1 MVTCISVRQKDLVKD
16 VMVCGDVSMSAYKI
30 RHPNDTD
37 DPQDIGLSS
46 DDEATGMEEQ
56 IGIARWITVS
66 HSERS
71 VLPSYSQGRAATP
84 PAEDRAPST
93 GTSGPSGEPPASF
106 VRLGPD
112 EVIIKK
118 VVLRGIK
125 RGAKLAFKGHLPA
138 SFSVGSASAG
148 DVPFAIPKPSKD
160 EVHCTFCRKDFQSA
174 KALRRHLYMHEGKSI
189 HVCPKCGRHL
199 VSRATMEMHKRSCG
213 SQDYLHNCATCG
225 KGYHSKQA
233 LLQHL
238 KVHQSPAS
246 VEERTCPDCK
256 QVFNLVKTM
265 REHRVMH
272 RGPFPCPV
280 EDCPAVFS
288 LPKCCNRHLREK
300 HGFDSRRN

>member
-1 MVTCISVRQKDLVKD
+1 MVAYISVQQKDLIKD
-16 VMVCGDVSMSAYKI
+16 VMVCRDVLMSAYKI
-30 RHPNDTD
+30 RHPDDTD

-46 DDEATGMEEQ
+46 DDEVTDMWEQ

-66 HSERS
+66 HPDRS
-71 VLPSYSQGRAATP
+71 VSPPYSQGRAATP

-93 GTSGPSGEPPASF
+93 GTSGPSGEPPAGF

-112 EVIIKK
+112 EVVIKK
-118 VVLRGIK
+118 AVLRGIK
-125 RGAKLAFKGHLPA
+125 RGAELALEGHLPTA
-138 SFSVGSASAG
+138 FPVGPASAG

-160 EVHCTFCRKDFQSA
+160 EVHCTFCRKDFPSA
-174 KALRRHLYMHEGKSI
+174 KALRRHLHMHAGKSV
-189 HVCPKCGRHL
+189 HVCSRCGRHL
-199 VSRATMEMHKRSCG
+199 ASRATMEMHQQSCG
-213 SQDYLHNCATCG
+213 NQDCPHNCVTCG

-238 KVHQSPAS
+238 KVHQPPAS
-246 VEERTCPDCK
+246 VEDRTCPDCK

-265 REHRVMH
+265 REHRVTH

-280 EDCPAVFS
+280 EDCPAMFS
-288 LPKCCNRHLREK
+288 LPKRRNCHLREK

>member
-1 MVTCISVRQKDLVKD
+1 
-16 VMVCGDVSMSAYKI
+16 MVCEDVSMSAYKI

-37 DPQDIGLSS
+37 DPQDIGLSL

-56 IGIARWITVS
+56 IGIAWQIMVS
-66 HSERS
+66 HPERS

-84 PAEDRAPST
+84 PAEDQTPST
-93 GTSGPSGEPPASF
+93 GTSGPSGEPPAGF

-112 EVIIKK
+112 EVVIKK
-118 VVLRGIK
+118 AVLCGIK
-125 RGAKLAFKGHLPA
+125 RGAELALKGHLPA

-160 EVHCTFCRKDFQSA
+160 EVHCTFCRKDFSSA
-174 KALRRHLYMHEGKSI
+174 KALRGHLRMHEGKPV
-189 HVCPKCGRHL
+189 HMCAKCGRHL
-199 VSRATMEMHKRSCG
+199 VSRVTMEIHQHSCG
-213 SQDYLHNCATCG
+213 SQHYPHNYVTCG

-238 KVHQSPAS
+238 KVHQPPTS
-246 VEERTCPDCK
+246 VEECTCLDYK

-265 REHRVMH
+265 KEHRAMH

-288 LPKCCNRHLREK
+288 LPTHRNCHLREK